1 MNKIYI
7 EPELLESL
15 HWGNGYPLF
24 TIANIFGCGE
34 STIRRRMM
42 EYGYPCRG
50 VTDFTFSDRQKEIF
64 EGVMLGDGGLLWQTN
79 NCRFHNGDIHEEYLT
94 WLQKQLGVEDISRIA
109 PTYNS
114 DFNDIIDGYTLTTRV
129 IPSIRPE
136 HKRWYPYEARR
147 GTHQNR
153 NNKIIPNDIEIT
165 PIKML
170 FWYIGDGWYQKDRN
184 VAWFSNSL
192 VFEDWDILAKKI
204 CKVLD
209 VDSGI
214 SISKHHKD
222 KDDIQIY
229 NLRLNKIATSK
240 FFDMVDS
247 LGFDIP
253 KCYHYKFGK

>member
-1 MNKIYI
+1 MSIV
-7 EPELLESL
+7 
-15 HWGNGYPLF
+15 
-24 TIANIFGCGE
+24 A
-34 STIRRRMM
+34 
-42 EYGYPCRG
+42 
-50 VTDFTFSDRQKEIF
+50 TDFTFNDRQKEIF
-64 EGVMLGDGGLLWQTN
+64 DGLMLGDGGLKWATN
-79 NCRFHNGDIHEEYLT
+79 YCYFCNTDVHEDYLF
-94 WLQKQLGVEDISRIA
+94 WLQKQLGVEDISKVSPI
-109 PTYNS
+109 Y
-114 DFNDIIDGYTLTTRV
+114 DDGYAYCYGLMTRT
-129 IPSIRPE
+129 IPSIREE
-136 HKRWYPYEARR
+136 HKRWYPYNTRK

-153 NNKIIPNDIEIT
+153 QYKIIPKDIELT